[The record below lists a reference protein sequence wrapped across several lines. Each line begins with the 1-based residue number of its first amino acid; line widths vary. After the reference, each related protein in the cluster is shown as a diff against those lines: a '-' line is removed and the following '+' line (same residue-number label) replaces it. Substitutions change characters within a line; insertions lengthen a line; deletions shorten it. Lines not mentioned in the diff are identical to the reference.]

1 VWAERGIVECCTDGT
16 YSDHWA
22 LMGEW
27 TCTTFVDRNEKFG
40 NDLAFGVVSCWQ
52 RLEGKRNVNQ
62 VIHNELLIGR
72 HKYRL
77 Y

>member
-1 VWAERGIVECCTDGT
+1 
-16 YSDHWA
+16 
-22 LMGEW
+22 MGEW